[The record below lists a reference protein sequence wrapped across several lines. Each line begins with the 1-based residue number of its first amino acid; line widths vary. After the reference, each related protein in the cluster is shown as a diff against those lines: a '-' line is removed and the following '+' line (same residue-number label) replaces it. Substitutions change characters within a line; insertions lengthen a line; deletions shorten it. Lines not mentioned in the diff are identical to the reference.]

1 MSFKWVVEGENKLK
15 DLFLCQCTLRQM
27 IAHTSAEEAQ
37 EQERAQ
43 IALAEKQAKEF
54 QDRKH
59 RRDNL
64 LHIPLTLV
72 TTLCCLNI
80 SMCLV

>member
-1 MSFKWVVEGENKLK
+1 
-15 DLFLCQCTLRQM
+15 M

-37 EQERAQ
+37 EQERTQ